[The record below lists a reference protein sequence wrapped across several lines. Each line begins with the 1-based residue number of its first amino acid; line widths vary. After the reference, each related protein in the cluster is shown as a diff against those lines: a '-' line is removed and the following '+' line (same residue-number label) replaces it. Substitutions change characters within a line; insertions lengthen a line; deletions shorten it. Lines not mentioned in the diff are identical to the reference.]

1 MMRGRVGAD
10 VREARIVLVVS
21 GFEESSAREIEAV
34 IDTGFTGH
42 LSLPSEV
49 ADRLRLPSRG
59 SSRYRLADGG
69 TATLRIRRAL
79 VVWHGR
85 QRRVPVVETGSDP
98 LVGMSLLRG
107 SEVRLR
113 VVDGGSVVI
122 EPLP

>member
-1 MMRGRVGAD
+1 M
-10 VREARIVLVVS
+10 
-21 GFEESSAREIEAV
+21 
-34 IDTGFTGH
+34 
-42 LSLPSEV
+42 

-59 SSRYRLADGG
+59 SSRYRLLADGG

-85 QRRVPVVETGSDP
+85 QRRIPVVETGSDP

-122 EPLP
+122 EPLS